1 MNRSIL
7 FAARTAAAAIALSA
21 MASGCGRSRNES
33 NTDTRG
39 LPLPAGAQVVTA
51 RTEQVAT
58 RVDVIGTTYSTRQI
72 NLSARISSYVK
83 DVFVSAGNRV
93 AKDQVLLTLDDREI
107 LEQLAQ
113 AEAQMKQAST
123 EYNRTKQL
131 FEKSVASEQELTAT
145 ESAYTG
151 ARAQVDRI
159 KVMVTYTKV
168 VSPID
173 GIVTER
179 RIEAGDLASPGQVL
193 LAVYDPAQMRLEVPV
208 PLRLVAKLALNQPV
222 EVALDHPARTLKGEV
237 TEIVS
242 EIDPRSRTQKV
253 KVRLSDETGDILP
266 GTFGRLWVED
276 APHEAILVPAA
287 AVYRAGQVEMVQ
299 VVEAGRALR
308 RLVKSGPAY
317 GDRVEILSGLRD
329 GDQVVTNPDRSR

>member
-1 MNRSIL
+1 MP
-7 FAARTAAAAIALSA
+7 
-21 MASGCGRSRNES
+21 
-33 NTDTRG
+33 RG
-39 LPLPAGAQVVTA
+39 TWRDCPRLLPPPAGAQVVTA
-51 RTEQVAT
+51 QTEQVST

-93 AKDQVLLTLDDREI
+93 TKDQVLLTLDDREI

-113 AEAQMKQAST
+113 ADAQMKQAST

-131 FEKSVASEQELTAT
+131 FEKNVASEQELTAA
-145 ESAYTG
+145 ESAFNG

-159 KVMVTYTKV
+159 KVMVTYSKV

-173 GIVTER
+173 GVVTER

-208 PLRLVAKLALNQPV
+208 PLRLVAKLSLNQQV
-222 EVALDHPARTLKGEV
+222 EVALDHPALTLKGEV

-253 KVRLSDETGDILP
+253 KVRLSDDTGNILP

-276 APHEAILVPAA
+276 APHAAILVPAS
-287 AVYRAGQVEMVQ
+287 AVYHVGQIEMVQ
-299 VVEAGRALR
+299 AVESGRIIR
-308 RLVKSGPAY
+308 RLVKTGPAY
-317 GDRVEILSGLRD
+317 GDRVEILSGLHD
-329 GDQVVTNPDRSR
+329 GDQIVVNPDRKG

>member
-1 MNRSIL
+1 MSHPHPFL
-7 FAARTAAAAIALSA
+7 AATAVAISLLAA
-21 MASGCGRSRNES
+21 GCGRNHRES
-33 NTDTRG
+33 TPAPAGT
-39 LPLPAGAQVVTA
+39 PLPAGAEIVTA
-51 RTEQVAT
+51 RIEQVAT
-58 RVDVIGTTYSTRQI
+58 RIDIIGTTYSTRQI

-83 DVFVSAGNRV
+83 DVFASAGNRV
-93 AKDQVLLTLDDREI
+93 QKDQVLLTLDDREI

-113 AEAQMKQAST
+113 ADAQMMQAST

-131 FEKSVASEQELTAT
+131 FEKNVASEQELTAA
-145 ESAYTG
+145 ESAYNG

-159 KVMVTYTKV
+159 KVTLSYTQV
-168 VSPID
+168 LAPID
-173 GIVTER
+173 GVVTER
-179 RIEAGDLASPGQVL
+179 RIEAGDLAGPGQVL

-222 EVALDHPARTLKGEV
+222 DVVLDHPARTLQGEV

-253 KVRLSDETGDILP
+253 KVRLSDDTGDILP

-276 APHEAILVPAA
+276 APHAAILVPASA
-287 AVYRAGQVEMVQ
+287 ICRAGQVEMVQ
-299 VVEAGRALR
+299 AVEAGHIIR

-329 GDQVVTNPDRSR
+329 GDQIVVNPDREG